1 MSPVFHFVTGTK
13 NSENYRTASLEAADE
28 VHVMQVLKEDYY
40 SLVENGYMVDT
51 DGNNLDSRLRSIV
64 KNKREELKRSRVLHD
79 HEVFSQLKRSS
90 IEKLLSTMQ
99 FHRYQPGDF
108 LCKQNELADRLFV
121 MLSGSCS
128 VHIQQKDGPP
138 KKVAEIVSK
147 DGECQVFGESAIES
161 DGDGVRTATLIAGDG
176 VECTTMEIL
185 AVDYMELVA
194 AGDMVDKDGNNLD
207 AKLRSIVT
215 KNRDTLRRN
224 RVLHNIPA
232 FSKLKNTSIN
242 NLLHVMMYRTYK
254 HGTYLCKQNEVADRL
269 FVLLSGALHVDKE
282 KDGVHTR
289 VVTIES
295 VLSNPPILGESSVIG
310 DGTTDNFR
318 TASLLASGEVTT
330 MEVNKEDYFALVK
343 TGKIEKLSPKK
354 FLKKK
359 TPLLI
364 QTIRNRKS
372 LQRSD
377 VSPSLSPE
385 LDDSRRKSLQWSDL
399 SPPSSPEMDDSRRKS
414 LQWSDLSPPQSP
426 LASSKSIPSL
436 WGKDHVFGITTFAPG
451 TGSCSP
457 HSNSPPT
464 VDNIQN
470 NGDGAKRL
478 LSAKQI
484 DSYQTKLD
492 SAVIIQESI
501 KALKQQEK
509 VQKIVAEYE
518 TQLSTWLLK
527 KLKKFDSDETFRK
540 KRIRKHKTRELFKK
554 FLRKKIRQVLL

>member
-1 MSPVFHFVTGTK
+1 
-13 NSENYRTASLEAADE
+13 
-28 VHVMQVLKEDYY
+28 
-40 SLVENGYMVDT
+40 
-51 DGNNLDSRLRSIV
+51 
-64 KNKREELKRSRVLHD
+64 
-79 HEVFSQLKRSS
+79 
-90 IEKLLSTMQ
+90 
-99 FHRYQPGDF
+99 
-108 LCKQNELADRLFV
+108 
-121 MLSGSCS
+121 
-128 VHIQQKDGPP
+128 
-138 KKVAEIVSK
+138 
-147 DGECQVFGESAIES
+147 
-161 DGDGVRTATLIAGDG
+161 
-176 VECTTMEIL
+176 
-185 AVDYMELVA
+185 
-194 AGDMVDKDGNNLD
+194 
-207 AKLRSIVT
+207 
-215 KNRDTLRRN
+215 
-224 RVLHNIPA
+224 
-232 FSKLKNTSIN
+232 
-242 NLLHVMMYRTYK
+242 
-254 HGTYLCKQNEVADRL
+254 
-269 FVLLSGALHVDKE
+269 
-282 KDGVHTR
+282 

>member
-1 MSPVFHFVTGTK
+1 
-13 NSENYRTASLEAADE
+13 
-28 VHVMQVLKEDYY
+28 
-40 SLVENGYMVDT
+40 
-51 DGNNLDSRLRSIV
+51 
-64 KNKREELKRSRVLHD
+64 
-79 HEVFSQLKRSS
+79 
-90 IEKLLSTMQ
+90 
-99 FHRYQPGDF
+99 
-108 LCKQNELADRLFV
+108 
-121 MLSGSCS
+121 
-128 VHIQQKDGPP
+128 
-138 KKVAEIVSK
+138 
-147 DGECQVFGESAIES
+147 
-161 DGDGVRTATLIAGDG
+161 
-176 VECTTMEIL
+176 
-185 AVDYMELVA
+185 
-194 AGDMVDKDGNNLD
+194 
-207 AKLRSIVT
+207 
-215 KNRDTLRRN
+215 
-224 RVLHNIPA
+224 
-232 FSKLKNTSIN
+232 
-242 NLLHVMMYRTYK
+242 
-254 HGTYLCKQNEVADRL
+254 
-269 FVLLSGALHVDKE
+269 LLSGALHVDKE
-282 KDGVHTR
+282 QDGVHTR

-359 TPLLI
+359 THLLI

-436 WGKDHVFGITTFAPG
+436 WGKDQVFGNTTFAPG

-478 LSAKQI
+478 LIAK
-484 DSYQTKLD
+484 
-492 SAVIIQESI
+492 
-501 KALKQQEK
+501 QEK

>member
-1 MSPVFHFVTGTK
+1 MKGTK

-40 SLVENGYMVDT
+40 SLVENGYMVDK
-51 DGNNLDSRLRSIV
+51 DGNNIDDKLRSIV

-99 FHRYQPGDF
+99 YHRYQPGQL
-108 LCKQNELADRLFV
+108 LCKQHQVADRLFV
-121 MLSGSCS
+121 LLSGACS
-128 VHIQQKDGPP
+128 VHIEQSDG
-138 KKVAEIVSK
+138 KSKEVAQIVSVE
-147 DGECQVFGESAIES
+147 GEAIVFGESAIDQS
-161 DGDGVRTATLIAGDG
+161 QNVRTATLIASGD

-185 AVDYMELVA
+185 AVDYMELVVS
-194 AGDMVDKDGNNLD
+194 GEMVDKFGNNLD
-207 AKLRSIVT
+207 SKLRSIVT

-282 KDGVHTR
+282 QDGVHTR
-289 VVTIES
+289 VITIES

-436 WGKDHVFGITTFAPG
+436 WGKDQVFGNTTFAPG